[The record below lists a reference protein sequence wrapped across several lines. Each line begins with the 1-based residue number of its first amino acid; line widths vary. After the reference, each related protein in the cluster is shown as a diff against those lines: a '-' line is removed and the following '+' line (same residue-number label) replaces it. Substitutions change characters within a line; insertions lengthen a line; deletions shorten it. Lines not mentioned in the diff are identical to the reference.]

1 MGKIIINISSVAI
14 ESNSFF
20 PAAWKTLLKKL
31 RFLCILMN
39 HFLSD
44 KCIVI
49 CYYISYDVKT
59 ATCGFT
65 EKKRNALHKL
75 DK

>member
-1 MGKIIINISSVAI
+1 MGKIIINISSVTV

-20 PAAWKTLLKKL
+20 PTAWKTLFKN

-49 CYYISYDVKT
+49 CYYISYDVKI